1 MKRFISVLLSLAF
14 FSACM
19 NLKDLEVKEVKGFS
33 LKRLDP
39 SGMQSTLQ
47 LSIHNP
53 NRFGFVILPST
64 FDVKY
69 SGIYL
74 GKASLA
80 KKVKIKGKEEHTYT
94 FELENDF
101 KEVNF
106 LDLLN
111 LLQHLSPNPLLF
123 RCQKQPKLARRLHHH
138 LSSRQCG
145 RFFAKYPR

>member
-1 MKRFISVLLSLAF
+1 MIRFVSGLFLLTF
-14 FSACM
+14 FTSCM

-33 LKRLDP
+33 LKKLDP
-39 SGMQSTLQ
+39 SGMQSSLQ

-69 SGIYL
+69 SGMYL
-74 GKASLA
+74 GKAKLV
-80 KKVKIKGKEEHTYT
+80 KKVRIKGNEEQTYS
-94 FELENDF
+94 FELKNDF

-111 LLQHLSPNPLLF
+111 LLQPGKFKNEINIKGELKAFKFLMRKKFPVDYKEKVSLN
-123 RCQKQPKLARRLHHH
+123 
-138 LSSRQCG
+138 
-145 RFFAKYPR
+145 

>member
-1 MKRFISVLLSLAF
+1 MRQFLSVLLSLAF
-14 FSACM
+14 FSSCM

-33 LKRLDP
+33 LKKLDP
-39 SGMQSTLQ
+39 SGMQSSLQ
-47 LSIHNP
+47 LSILNP

-74 GKASLA
+74 GKASLV
-80 KKVKIKGKEEHTYT
+80 KKVKIKGKEEQTYT

-111 LLQHLSPNPLLF
+111 LLQPGGFKNEINLKGELKASKFLVRKKFKVDYKEKVSLN
-123 RCQKQPKLARRLHHH
+123 
-138 LSSRQCG
+138 
-145 RFFAKYPR
+145 

>member
-1 MKRFISVLLSLAF
+1 MIRFVSGLFLLTF
-14 FSACM
+14 FTSCM

-33 LKRLDP
+33 LKKLDP
-39 SGMQSTLQ
+39 SGMQSSLQ

-69 SGIYL
+69 SGMYL
-74 GKASLA
+74 GKAKLV
-80 KKVKIKGKEEHTYT
+80 KKVRIKGNEEQSYS
-94 FELENDF
+94 FELKNDF

-111 LLQHLSPNPLLF
+111 LLQPGKFKNEINIKGELKASKFLMRKKFPVDYKEKVSLN
-123 RCQKQPKLARRLHHH
+123 
-138 LSSRQCG
+138 
-145 RFFAKYPR
+145 

>member
-1 MKRFISVLLSLAF
+1 MTRILAALLYTIVLS
-14 FSACM
+14 SCI

-33 LKRLDP
+33 LKKLDP
-39 SGMQSTLQ
+39 MGMQSSLQ

-53 NRFGFVILPST
+53 NRFGFVILPSS

-74 GKASLA
+74 GKAKLA
-80 KKVKIKGKEEHTYT
+80 NKVKIKGKEEHTYT

-106 LDLLN
+106 LDLMNLFQPGAFKNEINISGELKASKFLLRKKFPVDYKEKVSLN
-111 LLQHLSPNPLLF
+111 
-123 RCQKQPKLARRLHHH
+123 
-138 LSSRQCG
+138 
-145 RFFAKYPR
+145 

>member
-1 MKRFISVLLSLAF
+1 MIRIVSGFLFIAFLSSCLG
-14 FSACM
+14 
-19 NLKDLEVKEVKGFS
+19 LKDLEVKEVKGFS
-33 LKRLDP
+33 LKKLDP
-39 SGMQSTLQ
+39 SGMQSSLQ
-47 LSIHNP
+47 LSILNP

-74 GKASLA
+74 GKAKLV

-111 LLQHLSPNPLLF
+111 LLQPGGFKNEINIKGELKASKFLMRKKF
-123 RCQKQPKLARRLHHH
+123 RVDYKEKVSLN
-138 LSSRQCG
+138 
-145 RFFAKYPR
+145 